1 MEGSEELRETLVAMR
16 REIGTL
22 RVEAMHANRL
32 LEALDAMLDV
42 DAEHD
47 PFIGVFAALL
57 PVFACSGA
65 IVLIEDAVDPQ
76 RLECVASNEPS
87 VVGSFWDRSRKLEK
101 VLSGRIVT
109 TISTTDDEGWPQA
122 SRGGGMRPTL
132 YLPLGVRN
140 RRGLMM
146 LQRDLGGPGFD
157 RTHVTLAGK
166 FSVLASHA
174 FAVTHASQT
183 EAESHRLQQMTRQ
196 LKASQEA
203 LTYRANHDQLTGL
216 PNRLHVQELVDVLVA
231 GKKAGQKFALAFLD
245 IDDFKRV
252 NDFHG
257 HATGDALLTGIAN
270 RLRAELRQTDIIG
283 RISGDEFV
291 IVFDS
296 FERTEELAV
305 VVNRLSKQLHEPFGI
320 EGLDITIS
328 GSIGV
333 ALWPEHGHNYDTLRG
348 HADTA
353 MYRTKAAHKG
363 GVTFFHPSMGHEIS
377 ERLSLEQQLRLAL
390 AKREFQCALQQK
402 VDLRTH
408 QIVGFEALV
417 RWVDSSGT
425 VHPPARFLKLAS
437 EMDMLDGITEVVLD
451 NLCEA
456 LPWLDSQFGAT
467 VSYSINIS
475 PSQATRTSFMRQLVR
490 RISDT
495 GRPQNF
501 LLELTEETFLATDVF
516 QSQGLPLIRETGI
529 GLSIDDFGTGYSSLA
544 ILADITADE
553 LKVDR
558 SLIESIPHRP
568 RNQSILRAIESLG
581 ANLGMTVVAE
591 GIETVDEKNY
601 LLDSTG
607 LAIGQGY
614 LFHKPQLIN
623 HMKDGSKEGPALFI
637 APVRAANKVVRA

>member
-16 REIGTL
+16 REIDIL
-22 RVEAMHANRL
+22 RVEATHANLL

-47 PFIGVFAALL
+47 PFVGVFAALL
-57 PVFACSGA
+57 PVFECSGA
-65 IVLIEDAVDPQ
+65 IVLIEDPTDPQ
-76 RLECVASNEPS
+76 RLECAASNGPA
-87 VVGSFWDRSRKLEK
+87 VVGSFWERSRKLEK

-109 TISTTDDEGWPQA
+109 TVSTTGDEGWPEI
-122 SRGGGMRPTL
+122 SGGDGLRPTL

-146 LQRDLGGPGFD
+146 LLRDRDCPGFD
-157 RTHVTLAGK
+157 RTHVTLARK

-174 FAVTHASQT
+174 FAVTHASQA
-183 EAESHRLQQMTRQ
+183 EAESHRLKQMTRQ
-196 LKASQEA
+196 LKTSQEA
-203 LTYRANHDQLTGL
+203 LTYRANHDLLTGL
-216 PNRLHVQELVDVLVA
+216 PNRLHVQELVDALIA
-231 GKKAGQKFALAFLD
+231 NKQSGQKFALAFLD

-257 HATGDALLTGIAN
+257 HAAGDALLKSVAN
-270 RLRAELRQTDIIG
+270 RLRAEIRQTDIIG

-291 IVFDS
+291 IVFDP
-296 FERTEELAV
+296 FERAEELAA
-305 VVNRLSKQLHEPFGI
+305 VVNRVSNQLHQPFRI
-320 EGLDITIS
+320 EGRDIISS

-333 ALWPEHGHNYDTLRG
+333 ALWPEHGHDYDTLRR

-353 MYRTKAAHKG
+353 MYRTKAMRKG
-363 GVTFFHPSMGHEIS
+363 GVTFFRPSMGREVS
-377 ERLSLEQQLRLAL
+377 ARLSLEQQLHAAL
-390 AKREFQCALQQK
+390 SEREFHCALQQK

-417 RWVDSSGT
+417 RWVDSNGT
-425 VHPPARFLKLAS
+425 VHPPAKFLKLAS
-437 EMDMLDGITEVVLD
+437 ELEMLDSITSVVLA

-456 LPWLDSQFGAT
+456 LPWLDKRFGSA
-467 VSYSINIS
+467 VRYSINIS
-475 PSQATRTSFMRQLVR
+475 PSQATKTSFMRQLVR
-490 RISDT
+490 RIADT

-501 LLELTEETFLATDVF
+501 LLELTEEAFLATDVF
-516 QSQGLPLIRETGI
+516 QSQGLPLIREAGI

-558 SLIESIPHRP
+558 SLVASLPERP
-568 RNQSILRAIESLG
+568 RNQGILRAIESLG

-591 GIETVDEKNY
+591 GIETIDEKNY

-607 LAIGQGY
+607 LTIGQGF
-614 LFHKPQLIN
+614 LFHKPQLISQMITREVQSS
-623 HMKDGSKEGPALFI
+623 HAVSTHARTLRG
-637 APVRAANKVVRA
+637 

>member
-16 REIGTL
+16 REIGIL
-22 RVEAMHANRL
+22 RVEATHANLL

-42 DAEHD
+42 DAQDD
-47 PFIGVFAALL
+47 PFVGVFTALL
-57 PVFACSGA
+57 PVFDCSGA
-65 IVLIEDAVDPQ
+65 IVLIEDPTDQ
-76 RLECVASNEPS
+76 RRLECIASNEPA
-87 VVGSFWDRSRKLEK
+87 VLGSSWERNRKLEK

-109 TISTTDDEGWPQA
+109 TISTVGAEGWPET
-122 SRGGGMRPTL
+122 SGGDGSRPTL

-146 LQRDLGGPGFD
+146 LLRNPGCPGFD
-157 RTHVTLAGK
+157 RSHVTLAGK

-183 EAESHRLQQMTRQ
+183 EAESHRLEQMTRQ
-196 LKASQEA
+196 LKTSQEA

-216 PNRLHVQELVDVLVA
+216 PNRLHVQELVDLLIA
-231 GKKAGQKFALAFLD
+231 NKKSGQKVALAFLD

-257 HATGDALLTGIAN
+257 HAAGDALLKSVAN
-270 RLRAELRQTDIIG
+270 RLRAEIRQTDIIG

-291 IVFDS
+291 IVFDP
-296 FERTEELAV
+296 FERTEELAAV
-305 VVNRLSKQLHEPFGI
+305 LNRVSNELHEPYRI
-320 EGLDITIS
+320 EGRDITSS

-333 ALWPEHGHNYDTLRG
+333 ALWPEHGHDYDTLRR

-353 MYRTKAAHKG
+353 MYRTKAMRKG
-363 GVTFFHPSMGHEIS
+363 GVTFFRPSMGREIS
-377 ERLSLEQQLRLAL
+377 ERLSLEQQLRVAL
-390 AKREFQCALQQK
+390 AEREFKCALQQK
-402 VDLRTH
+402 VDLRTR

-417 RWVDSSGT
+417 RWVDGNGII
-425 VHPPARFLKLAS
+425 HPPAKFLKLAS
-437 EMDMLDGITEVVLD
+437 ELEMLDSITGLVLD
-451 NLCEA
+451 NLCSA
-456 LPWLDSQFGAT
+456 LPWLDNQFGTA
-467 VSYSINIS
+467 VRYSINIS
-475 PSQATRTSFMRQLVR
+475 PSQATKTSFMQKLVR
-490 RISDT
+490 RIVDT

-516 QSQGLPLIRETGI
+516 QSQGLPLIREAGV

-558 SLIESIPHRP
+558 SLISSLPQRP
-568 RNQSILRAIESLG
+568 RNQGILRAIESLA

-591 GIETVDEKNY
+591 GIETVEEKNY

-614 LFHKPQLIN
+614 LFHKPELISQMITREIPSS
-623 HMKDGSKEGPALFI
+623 H
-637 APVRAANKVVRA
+637 VVEKKIR